1 MHALG
6 TADTDRPGSDAP
18 ETAAA
23 PAAKAASAKAA
34 PTRSLRPRD
43 AATLI
48 LMERRRGVIRVL
60 MGRRNPRLVFMPGRF
75 VFPGGRTEPDDRRM
89 PVAGALPDYAEA
101 ALARQVS
108 RPPRDLGRM
117 LALAAIR
124 ETYEETGLLVGT
136 RDYGPPETAPPDWE
150 AFSRH
155 GVLPDLEGLHLVAR
169 AITPPKHVRRF
180 DTRFFVAERGLVA
193 AEETGR
199 VGPEAEF
206 VELDWLR
213 LDTARKLD
221 LPFITR
227 AVLDELELQ
236 VAAGFAPYREIP
248 FHFERHGRRERVAL

>member
-1 MHALG
+1 MG

-23 PAAKAASAKAA
+23 PAAGAASAR
-34 PTRSLRPRD
+34 TLRPRD

-60 MGRRNPRLVFMPGRF
+60 MGRRNPGLVFMPGRF
-75 VFPGGRTEPDDRRM
+75 VFPGGRTEPHDRRM

-108 RPPRDLGRM
+108 RPPRDLGRV

-136 RDYGPPETAPPDWE
+136 RDYGPPETSPPGWE
-150 AFSRH
+150 AFARH

-169 AITPPKHVRRF
+169 AITPPKRVRRF

-193 AEETGR
+193 AEEAGR

-213 LDTARKLD
+213 LDAARKLD

-227 AVLDELELQ
+227 AVLDELESQ
-236 VAAGFAPYREIP
+236 VAAGFPPYREIP